1 MDTTAASR
9 GLATTAAAAYAPLD
23 AGCPV
28 SAEYSAAYAGS
39 GGQVWST
46 AQRGPGHPSEQTHA
60 GAAFAP
66 NLRCGQAGGMAPD
79 QRWGGTSGAVTFPAA
94 TATMSAPSGLMY
106 SDPWA
111 AVAAPG
117 VSAPSQAGGP
127 PSWLLQGRGDPPPA
141 AMATPST
148 AAVPHQQWHP
158 GAPLHPRVVPPC
170 TLVVAAR
177 VGPVVACPLRQRVP
191 VLGREERLEMVVLA
205 AVGAQALT
213 ALAPLQWVTATT
225 RCQPH
230 RHPWVAQLRGHH
242 LPPACRLGIGPGQH
256 GRFASSKWARAVQ
269 PVASA
274 ASGASWAGW

>member
-9 GLATTAAAAYAPLD
+9 GLATTAAAACAPLD

-46 AQRGPGHPSEQTHA
+46 AQRVPGHPSEQTHA

-127 PSWLLQGRGDPPPA
+127 PSWLLQGRGDPPPT
-141 AMATPST
+141 AMATPS
-148 AAVPHQQWHP
+148 AAVPHQHP
-158 GAPLHPRVVPPC
+158 GAPSGSPTVYVGGGGPGGPSGGVPAAATGASARAGGAAGDVGAGGGWGSGSHCTGPPPVGHSHNQVPTTQTPMGGTAQGPPPTTCMPPRDRPG
-170 TLVVAAR
+170 TAR
-177 VGPVVACPLRQRVP
+177 PVCLIQVGP
-191 VLGREERLEMVVLA
+191 GR
-205 AVGAQALT
+205 
-213 ALAPLQWVTATT
+213 TT
-225 RCQPH
+225 
-230 RHPWVAQLRGHH
+230 
-242 LPPACRLGIGPGQH
+242 
-256 GRFASSKWARAVQ
+256 
-269 PVASA
+269 
-274 ASGASWAGW
+274 SG